1 MRAIVT
7 ASLLAF
13 LVVGASRPLPA
24 QQSQPWFVAVR
35 AVPTAFGSAASS
47 DDPTADELGEIGPA
61 PDLRGS
67 LSVGRQFGRWEA
79 SVAGGYGKHGLK
91 GSDGSSSVT
100 IEPGYTLATL
110 GVTAAYAIVTTAKG
124 ARVQLFAGPTLSFW
138 SGDAVPDSRTRLGGT
153 GGVGLVAPV
162 AGRLSVDAHAALGL
176 ASSPIDAEELSGLE
190 SDYETGAMWSRELG
204 VGLRLSF

>member
-1 MRAIVT
+1 MRATAI
-7 ASLLAF
+7 ASLLALLSF
-13 LVVGASRPLPA
+13 GASRPLPA
-24 QQSQPWFVAVR
+24 QQVRPWFVAVR
-35 AVPTAFGSAASS
+35 AVPNAFGAAASS
-47 DDPTADELGEIGPA
+47 DDPTADELGDLGPA
-61 PDLRGS
+61 PDLRGT

-79 SVAGGYGKHGLK
+79 AVSGGYGKHGLR

-100 IEPGYTLATL
+100 IAPGYTLATL
-110 GVTAAYAIVTTAKG
+110 GMTAAYAIVTTAHG

-176 ASSPIDAEELSGLE
+176 AASPIDAEELAGLD